1 MDLVAIIPFFMSSLL
16 SGLFWNSWLGNV
28 KTINQD
34 FKACKWSTRLATW
47 FVWSVFS
54 PIKMVLKSLF
64 RSGFCEFSGSSRWSG
79 TSPDFKVWSTLST
92 KLGKS
97 SGSSWSSLASFSWCS
112 QALSTLLNKTD
123 QMRTSGMTKKN
134 GQECSC
140 CIKQTF
146 LFNRKFYDCILW
158 SALTVT
164 TVGYNLQPE
173 VSRWSTIYCQTSQYV
188 FDLLLEHDACP
199 GSHSPPSRAWVSWR
213 AGKSDKKVTRVTY

>member
-1 MDLVAIIPFFMSSLL
+1 MLKQSPRTSKHANDQQGWQHDS
-16 SGLFWNSWLGNV
+16 SGLYFSLNMV
-28 KTINQD
+28 
-34 FKACKWSTRLATW
+34 FK
-47 FVWSVFS
+47 SVY
-54 PIKMVLKSLF
+54 
-64 RSGFCEFSGSSRWSG
+64 RSGFCEFSGFSRWSG

-97 SGSSWSSLASFSWCS
+97 LGSSWSLLASFSSCS

-123 QMRTSGMTKKN
+123 QMRTSGKTKNN
-134 GQECSC
+134 GHECPC

-188 FDLLLEHDACP
+188 FDLLLEQDACP

-213 AGKSDKKVTRVTY
+213 AGKNDKKSHRGHLIRNYSKENTCAFFNAFSW